1 VKLDTEV
8 LTKRLSE
15 VIKEMQPYF
24 SYKPGAYYSESLFF
38 LSIAIH
44 RVMPETLHKI
54 IMMDADL
61 KFNNDIKELFKLF
74 DEFSTTNVIG
84 IARENQPV
92 YRHILSNYRRAN
104 PNTSV
109 GNPPPNGITGFNSG
123 VLLLNLDKMRKSD
136 VYNSLIK
143 PKVVKDLTEKFTFK
157 GHLGDQDFFSLLSM
171 EHKELFYILPC
182 SWNRQLCIWWKDK
195 GYESVFDLYFK
206 CEGHINIYHG
216 NCNTEIPKLDW
227 EK

>member
-1 VKLDTEV
+1 MQKITDLPFTKVTNKQHMKLYQVNHDIDGENQTNKNISLTCILV
-8 LTKRLSE
+8 LFIHLSRLK
-15 VIKEMQPYF
+15 INCITFYF
-24 SYKPGAYYSESLFF
+24 NLYYSESLFF

-92 YRHILSNYRRAN
+92 YRHVLSNYRRAN
-104 PNTSV
+104 PDTHV
-109 GNPPPNGITGFNSG
+109 GDPPPNGITGFNSG

-171 EHKELFYILPC
+171 EHKEYYFSQSNLGI
-182 SWNRQLCIWWKDK
+182 
-195 GYESVFDLYFK
+195 SVLQF
-206 CEGHINIYHG
+206 
-216 NCNTEIPKLDW
+216 PW
-227 EK
+227 